1 MKIERIICNECG
13 YRVKPE
19 KIRDEEIATIIDG
32 LSGNEIKKRLNVQ
45 HVVQIIFILLQKK
58 VKKMIKDF
66 VNSILRYF
74 NLCWCENCKKIKSYP
89 GEMKINLLDEEKG
102 IEQSLRFIVCQD
114 CIKKFALEQR
124 NKAKYATLNTYD
136 GEEFDFYE

>member
-1 MKIERIICNECG
+1 
-13 YRVKPE
+13 
-19 KIRDEEIATIIDG
+19 
-32 LSGNEIKKRLNVQ
+32 
-45 HVVQIIFILLQKK
+45 
-58 VKKMIKDF
+58 MIKDF

-74 NLCWCENCKKIKSYP
+74 NLCWCENCKKI
-89 GEMKINLLDEEKG
+89 NLLDEEKG
-102 IEQSLRFIVCQD
+102 TEQSLRFIVCQD